1 LVSKLVT
8 PTGVGEVFVL
18 VQAVAV
24 AVFAFLEY
32 DGLRRHRAS
41 LGSGARRELGVS
53 SRTGCFDSHIESAG

>member
-1 LVSKLVT
+1 MT

-32 DGLRRHRAS
+32 DGLRRDRAS
-41 LGSGARRELGVS
+41 LGLG
-53 SRTGCFDSHIESAG
+53 RAT